1 MSDLNIDEIE
11 KNENARSLI
20 LALNGTFN
28 DEQLTKLF
36 AEIYK
41 GDLYYIPHAKCFYV
55 WDADI
60 WHIDTD
66 NARVKESVRDLIGK
80 ICQDAEDDS
89 VYSSVDQKAE
99 VRQWLKQLS
108 NGSRWE
114 TVFKRL
120 CTMKILKGDADDFD
134 ADPWVIMA
142 RNGLVSLEH
151 SQWMYKIKDDD
162 NTEKVV
168 RKQKGLKAK
177 KITKRTRVGWGHP
190 KGQPKNTDYSISCPT
205 WMAHL
210 RLCFGDDE
218 RGAEAI
224 EMFQRLLGY
233 GITGLSTE
241 AVMPFLYGMGNN
253 GKSVTMNILKFI
265 LGEYAGTM
273 NSEILMP
280 RSEPNLRGQA
290 ELAGK
295 RLVVLTEPGSKQK
308 IDSSKLKELTGN
320 DEVVGC
326 RVYERQFTFS
336 PSWLFL
342 CPTNYKPQCHETDEG
357 VWRRILLVPFEKNI
371 TEELAKVEK
380 KPDPDFFEKL
390 QAEAMGIFKWLTD
403 GSQKYFKH
411 KDFAVPEW
419 IKELTAEYRESQDV
433 FNVFVTENFA
443 KAEGLEISMKE
454 FVRIARDNGLGFFKR
469 AEIRTKLDAME
480 GVRCFRGI
488 AGARTN
494 VWFIQ
499 GLGGEK
505 ESADQ
510 TEGFLNG
517 Q

>member
-142 RNGLVSLEH
+142 RNGLVSLEY
-151 SQWMYKIKDDD
+151 SKWLYKIDDAD
-162 NTEKVV
+162 ETDTVV
-168 RKQKGLKAK
+168 RKQEGVKAK
-177 KITKRTRVGWGHP
+177 KITKRTRVGWGYP

-326 RVYERQFTFS
+326 RVYERQFTFA

-357 VWRRILLVPFEKNI
+357 VWRRILLVPFEKDI
-371 TEELAKVEK
+371 TEELAKVGK

-403 GSQKYFKH
+403 GSQKYFQH

-419 IKELTAEYRESQDV
+419 IKELTAEYRESQDI
-433 FNVFVTENFA
+433 FKVFVDENLVKAPALSITLKDLHCLA
-443 KAEGLEISMKE
+443 KE
-454 FVRIARDNGLGFFKR
+454 NGLPWMKR
-469 AEIRTKLDAME
+469 NELKTRIEALEGVNVIKGVSGRTKGMWVAW
-480 GVRCFRGI
+480 GI
-488 AGARTN
+488 
-494 VWFIQ
+494 
-499 GLGGEK
+499 GGQKDSE
-505 ESADQ
+505 DQ
-510 TEGFLNG
+510 TEEFLKNR
-517 Q
+517 

>member
-41 GDLYYIPHAKCFYV
+41 GELYYIPHAKCFYV

-80 ICQDAEDDS
+80 ICQDAEDET
-89 VYSSVDQKAE
+89 VYSSVDQRAE

-134 ADPWVIMA
+134 SDPWVIMA
-142 RNGLVSLEH
+142 KNKLISLKTGREICKELP
-151 SQWMYKIKDDD
+151 S
-162 NTEKVV
+162 
-168 RKQKGLKAK
+168 LKAK
-177 KITKRTRVGWGHP
+177 KITKRAHSEWLHP
-190 KGQPKNTDYSISCPT
+190 EGRPNIEYSESCPN
-205 WMAHL
+205 WHNHL
-210 RLCFGDDE
+210 KLCFGDDE

-224 EMFQRLLGY
+224 EMFHRLLGY

-241 AVMPFLYGMGNN
+241 AMMPFLYGLGNN

-326 RVYERQFTFS
+326 RVYERQFTFA

-342 CPTNYKPQCHETDEG
+342 CPTNYKPRCDETDNG
-357 VWRRILLVPFEKNI
+357 VWRRILLVPFEKDVAV
-371 TEELAKVEK
+371 ELEKQGK
-380 KPDPDFFEKL
+380 KPDPLFFDKL
-390 QAEAMGIFKWLTD
+390 KHESAGIFKWLTD
-403 GSQKYFKH
+403 GAVKYFRH

-433 FNVFVTENFA
+433 FKVFLAENFIQ
-443 KAEGLEISMKE
+443 AEGLEISMKD
-454 FVRIARDNGLGFFKR
+454 FVRIAKDNGVGFFKR
-469 AEIRTKLDAME
+469 AEIRTKIDAME
-480 GVRCFRGI
+480 GVYCYQGV
-488 AGARTN
+488 GGSKTN
-494 VWFIQ
+494 VWYIK
-499 GLGGEK
+499 GLGGQK

-517 Q
+517 D